1 MTAEQRRRAVE
12 EAYDELGPRFGEWTA
27 KIEAE
32 PSERFLRELSNRLPE
47 GARVLDPSCTSRET
61 TMPSCSRRSAV
72 G

>member
-32 PSERFLRELSNRLPE
+32 PSERFLRELSNRLP
-47 GARVLDPSCTSRET
+47 
-61 TMPSCSRRSAV
+61 RRSAV